1 MAAIPKSHELI
12 EPIILELGDRARDIV
27 LATRY
32 SPLNNDL
39 LRTIATFLISDS
51 FFMYAYLSGNYF
63 LARLERR
70 F

>member
-1 MAAIPKSHELI
+1 MSAIPKGHKLI
-12 EPIILELGDRARDIV
+12 EAIILELGDRAGDIV

-39 LRTIATFLISDS
+39 LRTIDTFLISDS
-51 FFMYAYLSGNYF
+51 YLMYEYLTGNYI
-63 LARLERR
+63 LERLERR